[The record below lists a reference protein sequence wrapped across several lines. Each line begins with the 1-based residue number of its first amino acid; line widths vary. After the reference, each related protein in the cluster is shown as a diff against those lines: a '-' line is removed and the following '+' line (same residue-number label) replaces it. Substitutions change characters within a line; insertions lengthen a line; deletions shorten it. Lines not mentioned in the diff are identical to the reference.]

1 MSRRRVVLASMEA
14 GALLLLLLLLVAA
27 VFLLCLCVPAV
38 RAAPAGAEVTEFPGF
53 HGELPSKH
61 YAGYITVGHE
71 QQNRHLYY
79 YLATSER
86 NPTLDPVVIWIN
98 GGPACSGFSAFHH
111 SIGPFKIEYSQV
123 HINDNPRVTTNPY
136 SWTKMASLLLVD
148 SPAGAGYSYAENED
162 DYITNDTNRV
172 VDLYDF
178 LSKWFAEYTEFLSNP
193 FYIAGCS
200 YSGVLVPVLAQ
211 EILKRNEE
219 SDGMKINF
227 KGYSLCNPAVD
238 VDIENNAHV
247 PYAFRMGLISDELF
261 QNLVSTCNG
270 KYWNSSS
277 PSCQGN
283 MEQFYMQI
291 KGINMEHILCPPCR
305 YKMGIT
311 KEFMEYDSGQMFER
325 ISKTSEHGLE
335 CHDQEQ
341 ALQKLFDPKLGRE
354 KLHAKQSEVSG
365 TWKRCP
371 NHIQYTRDIPT
382 LTEYHLNVTS
392 KGYRVFF
399 YSGDHSLLVPFTA
412 TMEWLK
418 KLNFKETEKWHPW
431 FVENQIAGYSM
442 RYGSNILFATIKG
455 AGHVPSDY
463 LPFEAFVAY
472 QRWIDGATS
481 L

>member
-1 MSRRRVVLASMEA
+1 MEA
-14 GALLLLLLLLVAA
+14 GALLLLLLVVA
-27 VFLLCLCVPAV
+27 FLLCLCAPPV
-38 RAAPAGAEVTEFPGF
+38 RAAAGGAEVTEFPGF

-86 NPTLDPVVIWIN
+86 NPSLDPVVIWIN

-123 HINDNPRVTTNPY
+123 HIKDNPLVTTNPY
-136 SWTKMASLLLVD
+136 SWTKMASLPLVD
-148 SPAGAGYSYAENED
+148 SPAGVGYSYAENED
-162 DYITNDTNRV
+162 DYITNDSKRV

-178 LSKWFAEYTEFLSNP
+178 LSKWFAEYTEFQSNP
-193 FYIAGCS
+193 FYVAGCS

-219 SDGMKINF
+219 SEGMKINF

-238 VDIENNAHV
+238 IDIENNAHV
-247 PYAFRMGLISDELF
+247 PYAFPMGLISDELF
-261 QNLVSTCNG
+261 ESLVTTCNG
-270 KYWNSSS
+270 KYWNISS
-277 PSCQGN
+277 PCQGN

-335 CHDQEQ
+335 CHDQEE

-354 KLHAKQSEVSG
+354 KLHAKQ
-365 TWKRCP
+365 R
-371 NHIQYTRDIPT
+371 
-382 LTEYHLNVTS
+382 
-392 KGYRVFF
+392 
-399 YSGDHSLLVPFTA
+399 
-412 TMEWLK
+412 
-418 KLNFKETEKWHPW
+418 
-431 FVENQIAGYSM
+431 
-442 RYGSNILFATIKG
+442 
-455 AGHVPSDY
+455 
-463 LPFEAFVAY
+463 
-472 QRWIDGATS
+472 
-481 L
+481 

>member
-1 MSRRRVVLASMEA
+1 MSRRRVVLASVEA
-14 GALLLLLLLLVAA
+14 GALLVVVA
-27 VFLLCLCVPAV
+27 FLLCLCVPPV
-38 RAAPAGAEVTEFPGF
+38 RATPAGAGVTEFPGF

-111 SIGPFKIEYSQV
+111 SIGPFKIEYSHV
-123 HINDNPRVTTNPY
+123 HIKDNPRVTTNPY

-178 LSKWFAEYTEFLSNP
+178 LSKWFAEYSEFQSNP
-193 FYIAGCS
+193 FYVAGCS

-211 EILKRNEE
+211 EILQRNEE
-219 SDGMKINF
+219 SYGMKINF

-247 PYAFRMGLISDELF
+247 PYAFRMGLISDELI
-261 QNLVSTCNG
+261 QSLVTTCNG

-283 MEQFYMQI
+283 MEQFYM
-291 KGINMEHILCPPCR
+291 
-305 YKMGIT
+305 
-311 KEFMEYDSGQMFER
+311 
-325 ISKTSEHGLE
+325 
-335 CHDQEQ
+335 DQEQ

-354 KLHAKQSEVSG
+354 KLHAKQTEVSG

-371 NHIQYTRDIPT
+371 NHIQYTRDILT

-472 QRWIDGATS
+472 QRWLDGANS

>member
-1 MSRRRVVLASMEA
+1 MSRRRVLDPVEA
-14 GALLLLLLLLVAA
+14 GALLLMAA
-27 VFLLCLCVPAV
+27 FLLLCLRVSPG

-53 HGELPSKH
+53 HGVLPSKH

-123 HINDNPRVTTNPY
+123 HVKDDPRATKNPY

-148 SPAGAGYSYAENED
+148 SPAGVGYSYAENDD
-162 DYITNDTNRV
+162 DYITNDTSRV
-172 VDLYDF
+172 ADLYDF
-178 LSKWFAEYTEFLSNP
+178 LSKWFAEYTEFMSNP
-193 FYIAGCS
+193 FYVAGCS
-200 YSGVLVPVLAQ
+200 YSGVIVPVLAQ

-219 SDGMKINF
+219 PYRMKINF

-247 PYAFRMGLISDELF
+247 PYAFRVGLISEELF
-261 QNLVSTCNG
+261 Q
-270 KYWNSSS
+270 
-277 PSCQGN
+277 
-283 MEQFYMQI
+283 
-291 KGINMEHILCPPCR
+291 
-305 YKMGIT
+305 
-311 KEFMEYDSGQMFER
+311 
-325 ISKTSEHGLE
+325 
-335 CHDQEQ
+335 DQEQ
-341 ALQKLFDPKLGRE
+341 ALEKLFDTNLGRA
-354 KLHAKQSEVSG
+354 KLHAKEPEVSG
-365 TWKRCP
+365 RWKRCP
-371 NHIQYTRDIPT
+371 KHIQYTRDILT

-392 KGYRVFF
+392 KGYRVFL
-399 YSGDHSLLVPFTA
+399 YSGDHSLLVPFSA

-418 KLNFKETEKWHPW
+418 KLNYKETEKWHPW
-431 FVENQIAGYSM
+431 FVENQIAGYSI

-472 QRWIDGATS
+472 QRWIDGAAS

>member
-1 MSRRRVVLASMEA
+1 MSRRRVDLASVEA
-14 GALLLLLLLLVAA
+14 GALLVVVA
-27 VFLLCLCVPAV
+27 FLLCMCVPPV
-38 RAAPAGAEVTEFPGF
+38 RATPAGAGVTEFPGF

-61 YAGYITVGHE
+61 YAGYITVGHG

-111 SIGPFKIEYSQV
+111 SIGPFKIEYSHV
-123 HINDNPRVTTNPY
+123 HIKDNPRVTTNPY

-178 LSKWFAEYTEFLSNP
+178 LSKWFAEYTEFQSNP
-193 FYIAGCS
+193 FYVAGCS

-211 EILKRNEE
+211 EILQRNEE
-219 SDGMKINF
+219 SYGMKINF

-261 QNLVSTCNG
+261 QSLVTTCNG

-305 YKMGIT
+305 YKMGIN

-341 ALQKLFDPKLGRE
+341 ASRNFLIQNWAEKNCMQNRLKYQEHGRG
-354 KLHAKQSEVSG
+354 AP
-365 TWKRCP
+365 TIF
-371 NHIQYTRDIPT
+371 NTRGI
-382 LTEYHLNVTS
+382 S
-392 KGYRVFF
+392 
-399 YSGDHSLLVPFTA
+399 
-412 TMEWLK
+412 
-418 KLNFKETEKWHPW
+418 
-431 FVENQIAGYSM
+431 
-442 RYGSNILFATIKG
+442 
-455 AGHVPSDY
+455 
-463 LPFEAFVAY
+463 
-472 QRWIDGATS
+472 
-481 L
+481 